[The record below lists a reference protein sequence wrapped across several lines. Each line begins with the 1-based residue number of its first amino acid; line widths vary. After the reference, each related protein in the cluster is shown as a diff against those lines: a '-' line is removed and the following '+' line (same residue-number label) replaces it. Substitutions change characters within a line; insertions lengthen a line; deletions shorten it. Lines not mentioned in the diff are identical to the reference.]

1 MPSFYDNSD
10 NIFPDNIN
18 DNITGALE
26 NAITDDETPTPKK
39 KGDPKETAAQER
51 SMGQAISDDFGSSI
65 KATDDRYLKLKAVQ
79 NLNFMGIEGNVSIKT
94 LEDRLVMIQQ
104 AKEDLI
110 SQGKNVPTTGTST
123 PKSFFNP
130 ETGETK
136 IRPARK
142 DKAGNLYKR
151 VDNLS
156 PQLVEGLNYLDKESK
171 LVEEAL
177 QSIYEF
183 ENTERI
189 ANQGL
194 KGKVFPA
201 ADRIMKPDDIQLAG
215 RELKKRPGDVVA
227 TTDLTTPNINES
239 LIANFDAELSVD
251 KIDKISIKNAGTR
264 YASTKKIEKDQTV
277 KELKRELQYGLET
290 AGTLDSGKAAVVTS
304 EVMEN
309 KPQGVI
315 QTPVHKMKPTRAKY
329 AQGEI
334 VYDLEGVSQ
343 SDDFSFGSLKNEAS
357 EIEEDAAA
365 IKRKRNINPPV
376 DIGQNKLFS
385 EYGSLMRNAAGE
397 IVPWHAGHMDEAGK
411 FIRNK
416 KLEFKDVMPHE
427 IKKYGITP
435 AQGLK
440 KSIYA
445 ESKKLQ
451 MDLPEYKGPLNPD
464 DVIATMDYATKKDGT
479 YIEFKEKTGVIKL
492 NKEKKKI
499 LVEKTEIVNVPGK
512 SNTKA
517 IAETFAEVSGPY
529 ALKGGGKIPN
539 LPIGTPMVMGD
550 TTTAQK
556 QTVLV
561 QEEIERT
568 RNIVGS
574 KHKLGYQDLLL
585 SGHELQ
591 AKSIGG
597 KFGDSTALPY
607 VSESR
612 FKNYLANRNITM
624 SQTGGQSMNKTL
636 RTLTDKSAESL
647 FNAPYVNPKT
657 NKKSLGYYGITKGD
671 VYKALETEAVQIENI
686 RKSVIDSITP
696 KGINNPAYV
705 DTDLDATKE
714 YDKLAGTKK
723 GRKTGT
729 FNIPAQENLNFRGQ
743 PNRGTLEVELRKNNN
758 IVGDLNDYGI
768 EHPKVLK
775 ELAPVDKKYLFE
787 TEKVRKSTGQGI
799 EKSLGIP
806 DTGGFQHL
814 FKQSDFTNKVKEFE
828 KSLVY
833 DAYTKSLKGN
843 SPRLPITT
851 DTDVIL
857 KNITPEQFVKSMNFA
872 TKGMSG
878 IEISKDTDFSN
889 IKNQKSLVRQIAAS
903 QFATTAEG
911 SKFGDVEKGIK
922 FVDELKKTF
931 KLISKE
937 R

>member
-1 MPSFYDNSD
+1 MPSFYDDSD
-10 NIFPDNIN
+10 NIFPDDIN
-18 DNITGALE
+18 DNITGALDK
-26 NAITDDETPTPKK
+26 ATTDDETPTPEK
-39 KGDPKETAAQER
+39 KGDHKVTAAQER

-65 KATDDRYLKLKAVQ
+65 KATDDRYLKLEAVQ
-79 NLNFMGIEGNVSIKT
+79 NLSWMGIEGNISIKT
-94 LEDRLVMIQQ
+94 LEDHLTMIEQ
-104 AKEDLI
+104 AKADLI
-110 SQGKNVPTTGTST
+110 SQGKNVPTTGTSK
-123 PKSFFNP
+123 PMSFVNP
-130 ETGETK
+130 ETGETA
-136 IRPARK
+136 ITPARK
-142 DKAGNLYKR
+142 DKKGNLYKR

-156 PQLVEGLNYLDKESK
+156 PQLIEGLNYLDKETK

-177 QSIYEF
+177 QTIYEF

-201 ADRIMKPDDIQLAG
+201 KDRIMKPEDIQLAG

-227 TTDLTTPNINES
+227 TTDLTTPTINES

-277 KELKRELQYGLET
+277 KELKRELQYGLDT

-397 IVPWHAGHMDEAGK
+397 IVPFHAGHHDKTGK

-427 IKKYGITP
+427 IKKYGITR

-440 KSIYA
+440 TSIYA

-451 MDLPEYKGPLNPD
+451 MDLPEYRGPLNPD

-479 YIEFKEKTGVIKL
+479 YTEFKERTGVIKL
-492 NKEKKKI
+492 NKEKKKF
-499 LVEKTEIVNVPGK
+499 LVEKTEMVSVPKKSKGK
-512 SNTKA
+512 T
-517 IAETFAEVSGPY
+517 Y
-529 ALKGGGKIPN
+529 AK
-539 LPIGTPMVMGD
+539 
-550 TTTAQK
+550 K

-561 QEEIERT
+561 QEEMERT

-636 RTLTDKSAESL
+636 RTLTDSSAESL

-705 DTDLDATKE
+705 DTDLDATKK
-714 YDKLAGTKK
+714 YDELAGTKK
-723 GRKTGT
+723 GRKAGT
-729 FNIPAQENLNFRGQ
+729 FNIPAQEYLNFRGQ
-743 PNRGTLEVELRKNNN
+743 PNRGTLEVEFRKSNN

-787 TEKVRKSTGQGI
+787 TEKVRQSTGQGI

-833 DAYTKSLKGN
+833 DAYTKSLKGG

-911 SKFGDVEKGIK
+911 AKFGDVEKGIK
-922 FVDELKKTF
+922 FLDELKDTF
-931 KLISKE
+931 KLISKN